1 MHDAQAASEQQLL
14 GIEQL
19 IQLFA
24 GLLPGDN
31 AGHSR
36 GGGGQY
42 GKQQRQA
49 QAQAQAGKS
58 FHASPEGIA
67 DAVDGTDKV
76 AAELAAQMMDVNFH
90 GVAGDLVVP
99 GCRAFPR

>member
-1 MHDAQAASEQQLL
+1 MANASASSSMCPWRTFFLFPEQGGRGAQFIEMHDAQAASEQQLL

-31 AGHSR
+31 AGHSP

-58 FHASPEGIA
+58 FHASPR
-67 DAVDGTDKV
+67 V
-76 AAELAAQMMDVNFH
+76 
-90 GVAGDLVVP
+90 
-99 GCRAFPR
+99 